1 MLKANIEPDIVTYN
15 ILASGFCKSGLVME
29 VFDLLDRM
37 ADQGLEP
44 NSLTYGIAI
53 VGFCRGGNLSEAE
66 EVNIADEE
74 LSVKIRKEN
83 EAPVVER
90 KVKNISD
97 TNIKRLP
104 YLMVLLWLWKTND
117 RVTLLWFYSFF

>member
-1 MLKANIEPDIVTYN
+1 MPNQWLLFEGEMQNAQQVFEEMLKANIEPDIVTYN

-66 EVNIADEE
+66 VLFN
-74 LSVKIRKEN
+74 
-83 EAPVVER
+83 VVEE
-90 KVKNISD
+90 KELIISSD
-97 TNIKRLP
+97 
-104 YLMVLLWLWKTND
+104 VQFDGLWLFAFRLD
-117 RVTLLWFYSFF
+117 